1 MIQFA
6 KATRPVVEEWYA
18 LTTSR
23 SPRTRSGNRSG
34 HLLPTAVVKKQH
46 QTWCMASETHPG
58 HRRWGSEYIPHL
70 LFLGWREG
78 VKGDRKGEGRRGRE
92 GEEPKESKENTGSYW
107 GKWSSLLASAK
118 EQRAKDKRTT
128 ETKTKDENKDKE
140 QGGQEGRRKASKY
153 DSNHRHTEKQRF
165 TGLHAGVFKQ
175 ARGRWQSTTNRL
187 CYKRPH
193 FNSAHK
199 NSPHG
204 WQEKVRAEGAK
215 CKSHSQTGHMSV
227 GLALAADPAL
237 HPTSLGFEETKCPR
251 IASLKERTSFQ
262 KFLGQRI

>member
-1 MIQFA
+1 M
-6 KATRPVVEEWYA
+6 VEEWYA

-153 DSNHRHTEKQRF
+153 DSNHRHTENQGF

-175 ARGRWQSTTNRL
+175 ARGRWQST
-187 CYKRPH
+187 
-193 FNSAHK
+193 
-199 NSPHG
+199 
-204 WQEKVRAEGAK
+204 
-215 CKSHSQTGHMSV
+215 QTGSATNDPSTQHTKV
-227 GLALAADPAL
+227 PLLGDKKRCVPKAPAVNPIHKLGIYPLGWLWRPPRAAEKRRPASS
-237 HPTSLGFEETKCPR
+237 HRFPPR
-251 IASLKERTSFQ
+251 AAFGARRPRKTAPSPP
-262 KFLGQRI
+262 

>member
-1 MIQFA
+1 M
-6 KATRPVVEEWYA
+6 
-18 LTTSR
+18 
-23 SPRTRSGNRSG
+23 
-34 HLLPTAVVKKQH
+34 
-46 QTWCMASETHPG
+46 
-58 HRRWGSEYIPHL
+58 
-70 LFLGWREG
+70 
-78 VKGDRKGEGRRGRE
+78 KGDRKGEGRRGRE

-204 WQEKVRAEGAK
+204 WQEKALG
-215 CKSHSQTGHMSV
+215 HLDTQTIGHWTPGQFGHV
-227 GLALAADPAL
+227 G
-237 HPTSLGFEETKCPR
+237 
-251 IASLKERTSFQ
+251 IARTREIHQNS
-262 KFLGQRI
+262 